1 MLQLQKLET
10 KLAFFNEMDS
20 VIMRVREQLD
30 RSRQRLYQERA
41 QIIASRL
48 GLPPS
53 SRAVPPSLPANRIAN
68 AFPRPPMGM
77 TAQRP
82 PITRPMG
89 ALAPTPGTLVSTTT
103 AGNSIRSSGQDK
115 LSSVGTK

>member
-1 MLQLQKLET
+1 
-10 KLAFFNEMDS
+10 MDS

-53 SRAVPPSLPANRIAN
+53 SRAVPPSLPANRIAKCISEASN
-68 AFPRPPMGM
+68 GHDCPKATDNKTNGCFGSHSWHFSVHNNYSRKF
-77 TAQRP
+77 
-82 PITRPMG
+82 
-89 ALAPTPGTLVSTTT
+89 
-103 AGNSIRSSGQDK
+103 NSVFWSGQTFFSWDK
-115 LSSVGTK
+115 VVVPWNACE